1 MCGRYTVSAPPEI
14 LADLFELGQI
24 PLFPPRFNLAP
35 TQEAPIV
42 RVPAPGEPR
51 RLDLVRWGLIPAWAK
66 EAAIGNRMI
75 NARADG
81 VAEKPAFRSSF
92 KKKRCLVVADGFY
105 EWKKEGAG
113 KQPYWIHRQDRQPF
127 AFAGLWASWKDAEKG
142 EWLDTFTILTTEP
155 NEVLKP
161 IHDRMPVIL
170 DREQYGLWLDPAVSD
185 AGRLQDLLVPAPA
198 EGWEAFPV
206 SRAVNSPARESADNI
221 LPLSEA

>member
-1 MCGRYTVSAPPEI
+1 MCGRYTVSTPPEI
-14 LADLFELGQI
+14 LADLFELAQI

-42 RVPAPGEPR
+42 RVLAPGEPR
-51 RLDLVRWGLIPAWAK
+51 RLDLVRWGLIPTWAQ

-105 EWKKEGAG
+105 EWRKEGAG
-113 KQPYWIHRQDRQPF
+113 KQPYWIHRKDGQPF
-127 AFAGLWASWKDAEKG
+127 AFAGLWASWKDPQKG
-142 EWLDTFTILTTEP
+142 EWLDTFTILTTDA
-155 NEVLKP
+155 NETVSA
-161 IHDRMPVIL
+161 IHNRMPVIL

-185 AGRLQDLLVPAPA
+185 AGRLQELLVPAPA
-198 EGWEAFPV
+198 GELTAFPV
-206 SRAVNSPARESADNI
+206 SRAVNSPANESPDCIAS
-221 LPLSEA
+221 LTAE